1 MRNHPIIVA
10 TFALTAACGAADE
23 HPLGGPFGGGANVA
37 PPSAGAAQTTEGTVP
52 SDQGDQGGQAD
63 RGDQGG
69 SPDAGTA
76 KQDAGKQ
83 SQDSGTQGPP
93 PSPTWSSIY
102 SKYLAS
108 GTPGDCYPCHSQ
120 MSTAPKAYSWL
131 KQKGYING
139 TSSALVN
146 PARSCLSWYGGNM
159 PPQGPSS
166 LPAAKSDMNA
176 WVAAGAQNN

>member
-1 MRNHPIIVA
+1 MRNHHIIIA

-23 HPLGGPFGGGANVA
+23 HPLGGPYGGGANVA
-37 PPSAGAAQTTEGTVP
+37 PPSAGTAQTTEGTVP
-52 SDQGDQGGQAD
+52 DQGDQGDQGGD
-63 RGDQGG
+63 PGTG
-69 SPDAGTA
+69 SPDGGTV

-83 SQDSGTQGPP
+83 NQDSGTQQPP

-102 SKYLAS
+102 SKYLAG

-120 MSTAPKAYSWL
+120 MSTASKSYSWL

-146 PARSCLSWYGGNM
+146 ASRSCLSWYGGNM
-159 PPQGPSS
+159 PPQGPTS
-166 LPAAKSDMNA
+166 LSAAKTDMNA
-176 WVAAGAQNN
+176 WAAAGAQNN